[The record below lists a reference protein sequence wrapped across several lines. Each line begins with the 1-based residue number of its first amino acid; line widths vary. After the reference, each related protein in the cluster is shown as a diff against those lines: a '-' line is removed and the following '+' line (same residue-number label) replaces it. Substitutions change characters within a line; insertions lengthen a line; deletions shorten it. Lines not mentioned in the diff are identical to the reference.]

1 MYMRANKCS
10 NRLSSVSAVR
20 EPKFSMLQAASLA
33 FSIAF
38 SRTLLFA
45 EANDYLE
52 FYLFQSASTHAIGG
66 SVYVFAL
73 CSQQQ
78 LFDAAVVRT
87 RRQNKLLLMVLRT
100 YFWAHCVKR

>member
-1 MYMRANKCS
+1 
-10 NRLSSVSAVR
+10 
-20 EPKFSMLQAASLA
+20 MLQAASLE

-66 SVYVFAL
+66 FVYVCAV
-73 CSQQQ
+73 CSQKQQ

-87 RRQNKLLLMVLRT
+87 RRQNKLLLMALRT
-100 YFWAHCVKR
+100 YFWAHCVK